1 MAKNDLIPVKHMY
14 DSAMEAF
21 EMARGKSLD
30 EIKNERMLNL
40 SLVRLIEVMGEAANR
55 VTQKTQRG
63 QGHNQIKLPLWDCKQ
78 NFAKK
83 TRCCRIVVQSKYPE
97 VPWKKIISMPNQL
110 IHGYDIID
118 IEILYQT
125 INEDLP
131 PLIASLE
138 KIIPQEEK

>member
-1 MAKNDLIPVKHMY
+1 MAKNDLIPIKHMY

-40 SLVRLIEVMGEAANR
+40 SLVRLIEVMGGAANR
-55 VTQKTQRG
+55 VTEET
-63 QGHNQIKLPLWDCKQ
+63 
-78 NFAKK
+78 
-83 TRCCRIVVQSKYPE
+83 QSKYSE
-97 VPWKKIISMPNQL
+97 IPWKKIIRMRNQL

-118 IEILYQT
+118 FEILYQT